1 MVQYR
6 RSQTP
11 GGTYFFTVNLRDRT
25 SQYLTTYIDDLRK
38 AFHDVR
44 QRRYWEHEIRNDL
57 DLQKHVDY
65 IHFNP
70 VKHGHVSN
78 VIDWP
83 HSSFH
88 RYVRDGL
95 LEEHWG
101 GQVTVGG
108 GGYGE

>member
-44 QRRYWEHEIRNDL
+44 QRRAFKIVAVCILPEHIHMVMELPSGDS
-57 DLQKHVDY
+57 DY
-65 IHFNP
+65 P
-70 VKHGHVSN
+70 GR
-78 VIDWP
+78 W
-83 HSSFH
+83 
-88 RYVRDGL
+88 
-95 LEEHWG
+95 
-101 GQVTVGG
+101 
-108 GGYGE
+108 